1 MRLYVVMALGS
12 VEEAK
17 LWCRYASDLGYLDPE
32 QADIWH
38 REYVEV
44 ARMLQGLRR
53 YLSKSDV

>member
-1 MRLYVVMALGS
+1 MRRYVVMALGS

-17 LWCRYASDLGYLDPE
+17 LWCRYALDLGYLDPGLT
-32 QADIWH
+32 DTWH

-44 ARMLQGLRR
+44 ARMLQGLRK